1 MKLNRYI
8 SYAAIVALLG
18 VIFVGCRPRIDTMSK
33 AERVFI
39 KMVDKTAAKLDLNE
53 DQKIQLE
60 RLKSDIRENFQEGQ
74 KEKKDTLTRIKD
86 EGQKEN
92 PEIREMTSLLQGLF
106 RDETER
112 INGAFDLMLDF
123 QTNLNEAQK
132 RKLTEMISDWV
143 AKWD

>member
-8 SYAAIVALLG
+8 YYAAIGVLLG
-18 VIFVGCRPRIDTMSK
+18 VIFVGCRPRMDTMSK

-39 KMVDKTAAKLDLNE
+39 KMVDKTAGKLDLNE

-60 RLKSDIRENFQEGQ
+60 RLKLDIRKNFQEGRR
-74 KEKKDTLTRIKD
+74 EKNEGLMRIKE
-86 EGQKEN
+86 EGKKEN
-92 PEIREMTSLLQGLF
+92 PEIRQMTSLLQELF

-132 RKLTEMISDWV
+132 GKLTQMISDWV

>member
-8 SYAAIVALLG
+8 SYAVLVALLG
-18 VIFVGCRPRIDTMSK
+18 ILFIGCRPRVDTMAK
-33 AERVFI
+33 TEKIFI
-39 KMVDKTAAKLDLNE
+39 KMVDKTAAKLNLNE
-53 DQKIQLE
+53 DQKIQFE

-86 EGQKEN
+86 EGKKED
-92 PEIREMTSLLQGLF
+92 PEIRQMTSLLQGLL

-123 QTNLNEAQK
+123 QTSLNEAQK
-132 RKLTEMISDWV
+132 NKLTEMISDWV

>member
-1 MKLNRYI
+1 M
-8 SYAAIVALLG
+8 
-18 VIFVGCRPRIDTMSK
+18 
-33 AERVFI
+33 AETEKIFI

-86 EGQKEN
+86 EGKKED
-92 PEIREMTSLLQGLF
+92 PGIRQMTSLLQGLL

-112 INGAFDLMLDF
+112 INRAFDLMLDF
-123 QTNLNEAQK
+123 QTSLNEAQK
-132 RKLTEMISDWV
+132 NKLTEMISDWV

>member
-1 MKLNRYI
+1 MKFNRYI
-8 SYAAIVALLG
+8 SYAASVALLG
-18 VIFVGCRPRIDTMSK
+18 VLFIGCRPRIDTM
-33 AERVFI
+33 AETEKIFI
-39 KMVDKTAAKLDLNE
+39 KMVDRAAAKLDLNE
-53 DQKIQLE
+53 DQKIQFE

-86 EGQKEN
+86 EGKKED
-92 PEIREMTSLLQGLF
+92 PEIRQMTSLLQGLL

-123 QTNLNEAQK
+123 QTSLNEAQK
-132 RKLTEMISDWV
+132 NKLTEMISDWV

>member
-1 MKLNRYI
+1 MKLSRYI
-8 SYAAIVALLG
+8 SYAAIVVLLG
-18 VIFVGCRPRIDTMSK
+18 FIFVGCRPRMDTMSK

-39 KMVDKTAAKLDLNE
+39 KMVDKTAGKLDLNE

-86 EGQKEN
+86 EGKKEG
-92 PEIREMTSLLQGLF
+92 PEIRQMTSLLQGLF
-106 RDETER
+106 RDETAR

-132 RKLTEMISDWV
+132 GKLTQMISDWV

>member
-1 MKLNRYI
+1 MKPNRYLPGLI
-8 SYAAIVALLG
+8 IVILLG
-18 VIFVGCRPRIDTMSK
+18 VLFIGCRPRIDTM
-33 AERVFI
+33 AETEKIFI

-86 EGQKEN
+86 EGKREN
-92 PEIREMTSLLQGLF
+92 PEIRRMTSLLQGLL

-112 INGAFDLMLDF
+112 INRAFDLMLDF
-123 QTNLNEAQK
+123 QTSLNEPQK
-132 RKLTEMISDWV
+132 NKLTEMISGWV